1 VKTDDLIKILGT
13 NLEPVPRGQLRKT
26 MLIALAIAVGAV
38 TAICLLWDMLPMPV
52 NAQGGGH
59 LGFKAIA
66 LIFTLG
72 LAAAG
77 GALLFRSS
85 QPGQSVR
92 KPQML
97 IGLLLLMV
105 ILAGIVALTTFD
117 SATWSAMIRGGD
129 WGTCL
134 ICIPIF
140 AVIPFV
146 GFIWALRKGAPTR
159 LALAGALAG
168 LVAGALGAAAVV
180 VHQTGHSI
188 PAMVLWYGGPIVLCA
203 MIGAILGPRLLRW

>member
-1 VKTDDLIKILGT
+1 VKTDDLIKFLGT

-26 MLIALAIAVGAV
+26 MLIAFAIAVGTV
-38 TAICLLWDMLPMPV
+38 TAICLLWGALAMPV
-52 NAQGGGH
+52 DAQVGGH
-59 LGFKAIA
+59 FGFKAIA

-77 GALLFRSS
+77 GSLLVTSAR
-85 QPGQSVR
+85 PGQSVR
-92 KPQML
+92 KPQILM
-97 IGLLLLMV
+97 GLLLLIV
-105 ILAGIVALTTFD
+105 ILAGIVALRTFD
-117 SATWSAMIRGGD
+117 LANWGAMMRGED

-134 ICIPIF
+134 ICVPIF

-146 GFIWALRKGAPTR
+146 AFIWALRKGAPTR

-168 LVAGALGAAAVV
+168 IVAGALGAAAVV
-180 VHQTGHSI
+180 VHQTGDSI
-188 PAMVLWYGGPIVLCA
+188 PAIALWYGVPIVLCA